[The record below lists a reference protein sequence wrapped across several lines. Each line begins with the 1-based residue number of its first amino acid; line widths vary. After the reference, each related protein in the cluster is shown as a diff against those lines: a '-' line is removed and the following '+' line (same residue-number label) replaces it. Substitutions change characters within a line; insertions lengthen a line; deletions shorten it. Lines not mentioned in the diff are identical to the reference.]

1 MIEWLQVVGV
11 AFIALGAFL
20 TLVTAIG
27 MHRLHSLFAR
37 MHASTKPQVLGL
49 VLMCA
54 GLACVMQSTHVAATL
69 VLVVMMQFVVAP
81 ISAHMLGR
89 ATYRLGQTDYEA
101 IVVDEYAEDLE
112 RARQQV
118 AQNGSSDDPSSSTD
132 R

>member
-1 MIEWLQVVGV
+1 MIVWLQLVGV
-11 AFIALGAFL
+11 CLITAGVALTFFTALGML
-20 TLVTAIG
+20 
-27 MHRLHSLFAR
+27 RLGSLFSR

-69 VLVVMMQFVVAP
+69 ALVVMMQFVVAP

-118 AQNGSSDDPSSSTD
+118 AQNGSSDDPSSSVD

>member
-81 ISAHMLGR
+81 LSA
-89 ATYRLGQTDYEA
+89 
-101 IVVDEYAEDLE
+101 
-112 RARQQV
+112 ARIAAQV
-118 AQNGSSDDPSSSTD
+118 PAGPPPMTRTSTSYSLVAAALPKT
-132 R
+132 